1 MITILEARQQPPP
14 EVTETAWKKSRC
26 NIYSEWMQI
35 IWYLEICFLLY
46 ASYDYV
52 LIFFFLKMEMVL
64 TISLNFLQVDAL
76 SSYASSLNNLADVD
90 LTQTNLNIVVGDTPA
105 TASVF
110 ILFFLENPRQGCN
123 EQYFAI

>member
-1 MITILEARQQPPP
+1 
-14 EVTETAWKKSRC
+14 
-26 NIYSEWMQI
+26 
-35 IWYLEICFLLY
+35 
-46 ASYDYV
+46 
-52 LIFFFLKMEMVL
+52 MVL